1 VGTTIVPVVSVKVV
15 NVVSVAVQIPVPVP
29 VPVPVF
35 VSKDIGVRGEGMALL
50 GSMMERWDGF
60 GLMMDGG
67 MANDAATTIAVSP
80 TPPGAA
86 DASLPPADF
95 RGTWTIGED
104 DAAPNPMPPNP
115 GGWA

>member
-1 VGTTIVPVVSVKVV
+1 MASVLF
-15 NVVSVAVQIPVPVP
+15 AVWAAVYLAKA
-29 VPVPVF
+29 
-35 VSKDIGVRGEGMALL
+35 VSKDIGVRRGEGMALL

-67 MANDAATTIAVSP
+67 MADDAATTIAVSP

-86 DASLPPADF
+86 DASLAPADF
-95 RGTWTIGED
+95 RGTWTMGED
-104 DAAPNPMPPNP
+104 DAAPKPMPPNP